1 MQFTTNLI
9 LRPCNERVAIQIR
22 ISCISLHGV
31 VVFILRLEF
40 ATQQITNNLGDVF
53 HDLKYFH
60 VFL

>member
-40 ATQQITNNLGDVF
+40 AKHQITHNLEDVI

-60 VFL
+60 VFI